1 MVARLETLERNKET
15 GGGGMGK
22 GEGGSRLSYLLTYSV
37 LLRVTTLAT
46 VPAHLHGIFSRAAL
60 PLTVE
65 TCQWES
71 SIVEP

>member
-1 MVARLETLERNKET
+1 MVARHETLERNKEHR
-15 GGGGMGK
+15 GGGMG
-22 GEGGSRLSYLLTYSV
+22 GTLSSYLHVLTSSV
-37 LLRVTTLAT
+37 LPRVPT